1 MNHICFLNPFHSNHV
16 GLNRYQS
23 LPWDRANWPHPTTA
37 DPVFRKD
44 MAINDL
50 GWEFDDDKDDDDADE
65 ELNPDPGYRYERR
78 RSSFARI
85 EVDLET

>member
-1 MNHICFLNPFHSNHV
+1 
-16 GLNRYQS
+16 
-23 LPWDRANWPHPTTA
+23 
-37 DPVFRKD
+37 